1 MSIKI
6 NKLEIENVKRVKAVT
21 LEPTE
26 NGLTV
31 IGGRNGQGK
40 TSVIDSVAWL
50 LGGDAFKPSRPQND
64 ESIIPPNLK
73 VTLSNGLIVERIGK
87 NSTLKVTD
95 PSGQKAGQTLLDSF
109 VEKLALNLPKF
120 MQMNNKDKGKT
131 MLRIIGLEKEIV
143 ELELKETELYN
154 KRLAIGQIADQKKK
168 FADEQEFYNDV
179 PENLI
184 SPAALIKQQ
193 QEILARNG
201 ENQRLRDKANNLSV
215 EVSAL
220 SRKVELLKEELLKQE
235 ELLNIKTKDL
245 EVALK
250 TSEQLQ
256 DESTTELEQNL
267 QNIEE
272 INAKIRKNLDKEK
285 AEEDAKFYADQYK
298 ELTTEIDSV
307 RQSKLDLLNNANLP
321 LPELN
326 IQNGNLIYKGQ
337 EWDNMSGSEQLKV
350 ATSIVRKINPDCGF
364 VLMDKLEQ
372 MDIETM
378 NEFGKWLEKEG
389 LQVIATRVST
399 GDECSIIIEDGYVKG
414 AEQVETTSKLK
425 EFGGTF

>member
-120 MQMNNKDKGKT
+120 MQMNNKEKGKT

-245 EVALK
+245 QVALK

-256 DESTTELEQNL
+256 DESTVELEQNL

-272 INAKIRKNLDKEK
+272 INVKIRKNLDKEK
-285 AEEDAKFYADQYK
+285 AEEDAKFYENQYK

-307 RQSKLDLLNNANLP
+307 RQSKLDLLNKANLP

-414 AEQVETTSKLK
+414 TEQVETTRKLK